1 MRDHFWEKWIS
12 LWFGK
17 MVPDS
22 KWRKE
27 FPDLEPEDVVLM
39 KEETLAAKDYRLRVI
54 KEVFPGEDGHVRSAS
69 IEYKNPNEKVFRS
82 TVRPIQKL
90 ILIVSSQ

>member
-1 MRDHFWEKWIS
+1 
-12 LWFGK
+12 
-17 MVPDS
+17 MVPAG

-27 FPDLEPEDVVLM
+27 FPDLQVGDVVLM
-39 KEETLAAKDYRLRVI
+39 KEETLAAKDYRLGRVQ
-54 KEVFPGEDGHVRSAS
+54 EVFQGEDGRVRSAS

-90 ILIVSSQ
+90 ILIVSDRKEDLSHQEAQDPR